1 MTENSEV
8 NQVYK
13 LISDTLEI
21 TQESL
26 AQNGNSDQHEEWD
39 SMGHLSILVA
49 LDKHFNGKISGIS
62 DLAEADSVE
71 KIIKILKENSII

>member
-1 MTENSEV
+1 MRLNY
-8 NQVYK
+8 NHYQIYK

-26 AQNGNSDQHEEWD
+26 TQNGNSDQHEEWD

-49 LDKHFNGKISGIS
+49 LDKHFNGKIAGIS

-71 KIIKILKENSII
+71 KIIKILKDNSII